1 MAGYLEERGK
11 DSWRLVVSS
20 GRDANGKRIKH
31 TRVFH
36 GGKREAKLALAAFV
50 TEIER
55 DEYKKPLKMTVE
67 DFLKNWLR
75 DYAAANVATTTY
87 KRYECLIKTHAISH
101 LGAYTLAQIKPPHV
115 VKMYNEIQKEGARK
129 DGKPGALSSTS
140 VLQLHRILHK
150 AFETGM
156 KWGLFSKNIIDG
168 VDAPQ
173 KAYHE
178 ITPLNEEQVKKM
190 LELVSAE
197 APHYHLITL
206 IATIGGLRRSEI
218 LGLRWRDCDFSKNAV
233 MVNQTLHYVR
243 GTGLIIKE
251 TKNAKSRRAV
261 TLPAGLMEL
270 LKKYKAMQN
279 EKRLAVG
286 DLWQDNDLVFT
297 GWNGKPFF
305 PDNVTSWFKQFM
317 VDNELPPVNFHTL
330 RHTSCSLLI
339 SEGLHA
345 KVISSRMG
353 HSGIQIT
360 MNTYGH
366 LFEASQ
372 REAADALAHLVT
384 PPKPENKQS
393 ERASG

>member
-1 MAGYLEERGK
+1 
-11 DSWRLVVSS
+11 
-20 GRDANGKRIKH
+20 
-31 TRVFH
+31 
-36 GGKREAKLALAAFV
+36 
-50 TEIER
+50 
-55 DEYKKPLKMTVE
+55 
-67 DFLKNWLR
+67 
-75 DYAAANVATTTY
+75 
-87 KRYECLIKTHAISH
+87 
-101 LGAYTLAQIKPPHV
+101 
-115 VKMYNEIQKEGARK
+115 
-129 DGKPGALSSTS
+129 
-140 VLQLHRILHK
+140 
-150 AFETGM
+150 
-156 KWGLFSKNIIDG
+156 
-168 VDAPQ
+168 
-173 KAYHE
+173 
-178 ITPLNEEQVKKM
+178 M
-190 LELVSAE
+190 LELVRSQ

-206 IATIGGLRRSEI
+206 IAVIGGLRRSEI
-218 LGLRWRDCDFSKNAV
+218 LGLRWRDVDFSKNAA

-251 TKNAKSRRAV
+251 TKNVKSRRAV

-270 LKKYKAMQN
+270 LKKYKAVQN

-305 PDNVTSWFKQFM
+305 PDNVTSWFKKFM
-317 VDNELPPVNFHTL
+317 CDNNLPQINFHAL

-366 LFEASQ
+366 LFESSQ

-384 PPKPENKQS
+384 PPTPENKQS